1 MHIIIIKGLYSNEKR
16 RTKLKIRVISVK
28 DKSNYLI
35 KMIILILIVLVLSKF
50 FYSNRNAKA
59 SILFN
64 SAKYKEIMNKE
75 ISLISYTSKY
85 SSPNQSNF
93 KLLSEKNGFDI
104 LYANKIINDEINLI
118 SEVNSN
124 SVFDKNRQISQSG
137 QNINSEN
144 DSQQTAQTQ
153 SGENNDDSIQNTSEE
168 NLLQVSQNNISNDI
182 TEPEVRPKHRS
193 FTVKHS

>member
-1 MHIIIIKGLYSNEKR
+1 M
-16 RTKLKIRVISVK
+16 KIRVISVK

-35 KMIILILIVLVLSKF
+35 KMIILILIVLILSKF

-75 ISLISYTSKY
+75 ITLISYTSKY
-85 SSPNQSNF
+85 SPPNQSNF

-144 DSQQTAQTQ
+144 DSQQTAQIQ
-153 SGENNDDSIQNTSEE
+153 SGENSDNSIQNTSEE